1 MYFRFLVSSAL
12 FFSLFFIALSA
23 NAATYYISP
32 GESLSEAAAQLVA
45 GDTLILRNGIYSPAR
60 IDGLNGTQSQPIR
73 IKAENERMAHLKGQ
87 GGPTDVFNISNSSW
101 LILEGFE
108 ISDILSA
115 SYGGSLIGVSN
126 SDNLTIR
133 RMLLHQVNWGA
144 SCDLSTY
151 TSCNNV
157 AVIQTLGSDNLT
169 FEENEL
175 YDFHRHGIAL
185 NQSPNYGG
193 GIGNHIVRRN
203 YCNAGESRG
212 IVSRGN
218 CVVLY
223 PSANNI
229 IENNITENPP
239 SGFDIEADYAANSL
253 GTDNNKFLG
262 NIAYG
267 INGFLY
273 RDSCRSFRPSNSYI
287 KDNVAID
294 TDVGFYFRG
303 TKDAQLFNNTAIGA
317 NSGYAFDDQ
326 GCQSWLGELNDIFR
340 GE

>member
-101 LILEGFE
+101 LILEGFDV
-108 ISDILSA
+108 SDILSA

-157 AVIQTLGSDNLT
+157 AVVQTLGSDNLT

-175 YDFHRHGIAL
+175 YDFHRHGDCSKPVPELRRRDWKSYCAKELLQRRRIAGDCRPGKL
-185 NQSPNYGG
+185 
-193 GIGNHIVRRN
+193 R
-203 YCNAGESRG
+203 CA
-212 IVSRGN
+212 VSERKQ
-218 CVVLY
+218 Y
-223 PSANNI
+223 H
-229 IENNITENPP
+229 
-239 SGFDIEADYAANSL
+239 
-253 GTDNNKFLG
+253 
-262 NIAYG
+262 
-267 INGFLY
+267 
-273 RDSCRSFRPSNSYI
+273 
-287 KDNVAID
+287 
-294 TDVGFYFRG
+294 
-303 TKDAQLFNNTAIGA
+303 
-317 NSGYAFDDQ
+317 
-326 GCQSWLGELNDIFR
+326 
-340 GE
+340 

>member
-1 MYFRFLVSSAL
+1 M
-12 FFSLFFIALSA
+12 
-23 NAATYYISP
+23 
-32 GESLSEAAAQLVA
+32 
-45 GDTLILRNGIYSPAR
+45 
-60 IDGLNGTQSQPIR
+60 
-73 IKAENERMAHLKGQ
+73 
-87 GGPTDVFNISNSSW
+87 
-101 LILEGFE
+101 
-108 ISDILSA
+108 
-115 SYGGSLIGVSN
+115 
-126 SDNLTIR
+126 
-133 RMLLHQVNWGA
+133 
-144 SCDLSTY
+144 
-151 TSCNNV
+151 
-157 AVIQTLGSDNLT
+157 
-169 FEENEL
+169 
-175 YDFHRHGIAL
+175 
-185 NQSPNYGG
+185 
-193 GIGNHIVRRN
+193 
-203 YCNAGESRG
+203 
-212 IVSRGN
+212 
-218 CVVLY
+218 LY

-239 SGFDIEADYAANSL
+239 SGFDIEADNAANSL